1 MNSTKRISA
10 LILAVLAALTL
21 TACRA
26 NGGVSVTSGPALT
39 SPESTL
45 GDPGKG
51 AKNDLE
57 NGSGDGYVTNSPRG
71 DAGHND
77 LIESGG
83 TEDSPAVPA
92 VPVSPGGPA

>member
-1 MNSTKRISA
+1 MKRIPA

-26 NGGVSVTSGPALT
+26 DGGVSVTARPALT

-51 AKNDLE
+51 TKNDLE
-57 NGSGDGYVTNSPRG
+57 NGAGDGYVTNDPGNRGAGRNDLAESG
-71 DAGHND
+71 DAND
-77 LIESGG
+77 G
-83 TEDSPAVPA
+83 
-92 VPVSPGGPA
+92 PVAPGVPGGMA